1 MRHILQTFTV
11 TPGACRMIEA
21 ASPASLVTV
30 SGCPRGCGAGLSCA
44 LAVAIDLAAIAI
56 AADQYLDAA
65 RRAQV
70 QTSRNFHRPI
80 PSRR

>member
-1 MRHILQTFTV
+1 MRHFLQTITV
-11 TPGACRMIEA
+11 TPGARRMIEA

-30 SGCPRGCGAGLSCA
+30 SCCPRGCGAGLSCA
-44 LAVAIDLAAIAI
+44 LAVAIDLTAIAI